1 MSETE
6 IYDRLNELSSYFSFG
21 RVLGYIAFFE
31 TIGIES
37 QLKHGQDANKDRM
50 LSSELNFLAGLWIQ
64 NVVLDKT
71 WDITLDDD
79 FTREVYKLM
88 DDLHSLYL
96 QKNDLSNQFVEVFF
110 YEGDLAYDWQ
120 YVDFA
125 RKKYNM
131 PLLYNVLKNEYHF
144 DINVLTS
151 H

>member
-1 MSETE
+1 
-6 IYDRLNELSSYFSFG
+6 
-21 RVLGYIAFFE
+21 
-31 TIGIES
+31 
-37 QLKHGQDANKDRM
+37 M

-125 RKKYNM
+125 RKSIICHSYIM
-131 PLLYNVLKNEYHF
+131 F
-144 DINVLTS
+144 
-151 H
+151 

>member
-96 QKNDLSNQFVEVFF
+96 QKNDLSNKFLRCSSMKEIWLMT
-110 YEGDLAYDWQ
+110 G
-120 YVDFA
+120 
-125 RKKYNM
+125 NM
-131 PLLYNVLKNEYHF
+131 LISPEKSIICHSYIMF
-144 DINVLTS
+144 
-151 H
+151 